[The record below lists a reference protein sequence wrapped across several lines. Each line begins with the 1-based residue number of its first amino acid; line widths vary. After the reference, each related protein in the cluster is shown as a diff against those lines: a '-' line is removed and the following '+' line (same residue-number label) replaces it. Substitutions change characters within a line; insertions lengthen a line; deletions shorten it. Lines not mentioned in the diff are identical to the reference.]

1 MRGEP
6 QGLEYSLGGTQGFI
20 CQDTERKRSQAFKGL
35 GHPGVE
41 GAPICAMLNVVGKE
55 GVEDLVVNY
64 AFPAGAHCPF
74 DQLSS
79 PISHK
84 LNNDLNRMPG
94 KPRFAK
100 GMVHAAGEVV
110 PGFYKSAVKVKNDQ
124 PAFSIHGLFRTIR
137 GRERGCDDWQ
147 GKPYATPLRFTCCP
161 QKHPIYF
168 AIGGYCTRN
177 IAINHLE
184 RNGQGR

>member
-1 MRGEP
+1 MEQSGRVGLPAKIAVPANDGLKMRSEP

-20 CQDTERKRSQAFKGL
+20 CQDTERKRGQAFKGL

-64 AFPAGAHCPF
+64 AFPAGAHCPL
-74 DQLSS
+74 DQLPS

-124 PAFSIHGLFRTIR
+124 PAFSIHGLFRAIR

-147 GKPYATPLRFTCCP
+147 GKP
-161 QKHPIYF
+161 
-168 AIGGYCTRN
+168 
-177 IAINHLE
+177 
-184 RNGQGR
+184 